1 MSAFYFDIRKD
12 ILYCDEIKSSNRQ
25 ICINLL
31 GLTLDVLLKWFAP
44 ILSFTTEE
52 IFQIIN
58 QGKNKSIHLENF
70 PDIPSKWENKKLF
83 EKWNELKI
91 IRNVA
96 NAAIEIKRS
105 DKEIGSSLEADVE
118 IYLADKFLKLVKD
131 VNLAEFFI
139 TSNVIAK
146 PFIDDDKFFKLENV
160 NNIRVLVKKAK
171 GKKCSRCWKILKS
184 PCEKNNCGLKN

>member
-1 MSAFYFDIRKD
+1 M
-12 ILYCDEIKSSNRQ
+12 
-25 ICINLL
+25 
-31 GLTLDVLLKWFAP
+31 LLKWFAP

-58 QGKNKSIHLENF
+58 QGKNKSIHLETF

-96 NAAIEIKRS
+96 NAAI
-105 DKEIGSSLEADVE
+105 V
-118 IYLADKFLKLVKD
+118 DKFLKLVKD

-146 PFIDDDKFFKLENV
+146 PFIDGDKFFKLENV
-160 NNIRVLVKKAK
+160 NNIKVLVKKAK